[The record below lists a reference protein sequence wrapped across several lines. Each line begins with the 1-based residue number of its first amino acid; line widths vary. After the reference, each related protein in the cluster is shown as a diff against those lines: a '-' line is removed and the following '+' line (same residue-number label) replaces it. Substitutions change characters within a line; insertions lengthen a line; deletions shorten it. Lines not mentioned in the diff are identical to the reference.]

1 MIIPIVK
8 ANGNQNSFILIE
20 KTFSDLKLNT
30 EEIINLCKIDK
41 EIVDGF
47 VTIEKINSQ
56 NFKVD
61 YFNND
66 GTWET
71 LCINSLRCVGLLLF
85 KKYNLIS
92 FIAQCGDGNHLVE
105 IINQNNVRVSMNS
118 PEYRSKEIEIDG
130 IRGFYIFAG
139 AKHFVINYKHD
150 WPSNSRLEKI
160 AKKIRYNKVFKN
172 GINVNFYKNNDNNID
187 VITYEKGI
195 EKIMPSCAS
204 GSFACAYHHI
214 FHNNLK
220 NKDIYITNV
229 VGELF
234 AYIDLSKSEFFISGP
249 AEIEY
254 EKELKFELG
263 KKL

>member
-20 KTFSDLKLNT
+20 KTFSDLNLNI
-30 EEIINLCKIDK
+30 EEIINLYKIYN

-47 VTIEKINSQ
+47 VIIEKINSQ
-56 NFKVD
+56 NFRID

-85 KKYNLIS
+85 KKYNIKR

-105 IINQNNVRVSMNS
+105 IINHNNIRVSMNS

-130 IRGFYIFAG
+130 IRGFYIFVG
-139 AKHFVINYKHD
+139 AKHFVINYKD
-150 WPSNSRLEKI
+150 EWPSIKILENI
-160 AKKIRYNKVFKN
+160 AKKIRYNKIFEN
-172 GINVNFYKNNDNNID
+172 GINVNFYKNDKDNID

-195 EKIMPSCAS
+195 EKIMSSCAS

-214 FHNNLK
+214 FNNNLK
-220 NKDIYITNV
+220 NKDIYITNI

-234 AYIDLSKSEFFISGP
+234 AYIDLVKGEFFMSGP

-263 KKL
+263 NKL